1 MEIDRLQKIIE
12 SCHLNFLIGSGASK
26 KYLETLFNIETL
38 LTDLDNENS
47 FERESISYKILET
60 SIRYWYFDKCMR
72 GNLKL
77 VKSDFTLTDEKEQE
91 FNDTVKTYE
100 DFIQA
105 LNIILLKRKTNLLN
119 KQVNIFTTNMD
130 VFLDKVLDKLG
141 IEFNDGFSGKFESV
155 FKTSNYQKSIYKSSA
170 QYDVNSELPLFNL
183 FKLHGSLTWDKINQD
198 KILYDAQLT
207 TLTNLNKF
215 KFDNG
220 QLISLFENNKYKSF
234 EELKEEAESKN
245 KLDNYD
251 KFKTEY
257 EKLIMINPT
266 KEKFESTTLRLEYY
280 EQMRMY
286 SNVLEKEN
294 TVLFVT
300 GFSFADEHIKEIT
313 LRALNSNPTLLIC
326 VFCFNEVDK
335 IKIDTLFA
343 KLKFNN
349 LYTNFI
355 DYSFQKTT
363 TDIFEQIAKKLDTNF
378 YGKIE
383 GEDIN
388 TKNENKK

>member
-47 FERESISYKILET
+47 LDRESVSYKILET

-77 VKSDFTLTDEKEQE
+77 VKSDFTLTAEKEQE
-91 FNDTVKTYE
+91 FNDTCKTYE

-183 FKLHGSLTWDKINQD
+183 FKLHGSLTWDKINKD

-215 KFDNG
+215 KFDDG

-234 EELKEEAESKN
+234 EELKKESEGK
-245 KLDNYD
+245 KELDNYD
-251 KFKTEY
+251 KFKTQY

-266 KEKFESTTLRLEYY
+266 KEKFENTTLRLEYY

-326 VFCFNEVDK
+326 VFCFNEDDK
-335 IKIDTLFA
+335 IKIDALFT

-383 GEDIN
+383 GEDMN
-388 TKNENKK
+388 PKNEDKK